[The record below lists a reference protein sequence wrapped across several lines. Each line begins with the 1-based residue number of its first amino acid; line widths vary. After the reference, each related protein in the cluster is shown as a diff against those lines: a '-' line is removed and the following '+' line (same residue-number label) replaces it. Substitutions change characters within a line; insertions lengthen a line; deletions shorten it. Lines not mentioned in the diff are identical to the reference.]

1 MCWQTEFDH
10 VTTIPLGFK
19 KGFAPGQ
26 AADWRRAY
34 QYDFSILGGER
45 PYLWNFVGNALA
57 SGVRIDMLRTIDR
70 HWEWLG
76 QFGPGIAN
84 LTSMWSDSLRGMR
97 TPDYRQVLSIHS
109 PVLLYCSP
117 SVPGVPVACALCP
130 GVSQSKLHTRYA
142 HTTPTHSSSCPH
154 NDAMH
159 TTRALYTSIVVLSRT

>member
-1 MCWQTEFDH
+1 MCWQAEFDH

-19 KGFAPGQ
+19 KGFGPGQ
-26 AADWRRAY
+26 ADWRRGY

-57 SGVRIDMLRTIDR
+57 SGVRIDMLRTIER

-97 TPDYRQVLSIHS
+97 THDYRQVLSIHS
-109 PVLLYCSP
+109 PALLGLLQ
-117 SVPGVPVACALCP
+117 SVCAWRVGCMCALSLCGPLPVAHAPCAHDP
-130 GVSQSKLHTRYA
+130 STFSQHSRPLPHM
-142 HTTPTHSSSCPH
+142 TTPYLFR
-154 NDAMH
+154 M
-159 TTRALYTSIVVLSRT
+159 